1 MDSAAGV
8 VGPVVDRE
16 RSARYGVLD
25 EEEAAR
31 DVLRRRL
38 TTGARDVIRAE
49 MMRALLGSP
58 PAPLVVS
65 TSRGEEGAGP
75 GDAAAAE
82 DAAVRRLRPTRSE
95 QLGRPLSAN
104 DGEAM
109 MTPSPP
115 RQPGTHQQLPPA
127 DIAHAIAVANEA
139 RFGSLLLKDSREE
152 AMRKTLVQQERQA
165 NSATGAVA
173 RLRALRPSRSS

>member
-58 PAPLVVS
+58 PAPAVS
-65 TSRGEEGAGP
+65 TSRGAGAEP
-75 GDAAAAE
+75 SAAAE
-82 DAAVRRLRPTRSE
+82 DAAVRRLRVTRGE

-109 MTPSPP
+109 LTPRPAA
-115 RQPGTHQQLPPA
+115 THQQLPPA